1 MTKTLNFTKTLSSIV
16 GTSLEALNFKGS
28 RFSIDLNQTELNCKD
43 IKRTSLVKRLK
54 SPGR

>member
-54 SPGR
+54 SPDR